1 MTVFSNDKNIETLA
15 RLIGNLRRYG
25 ELRLESLQLDMVSKI
40 TMLASALIMGVIL
53 AAVVGVVVMFLSFA
67 VIFTLAPLVGGY
79 VTSILIVAGAYLI
92 FAILVFQMR
101 RRWIIDPIARLLV
114 TIFLNSNSEQNTT
127 CSAHDHNGYSN
138 SNQR

>member
-67 VIFTLAPLVGGY
+67 VVFTLAPLVGGY

-101 RRWIIDPIARLLV
+101 RRWIIDPVARLLV

-127 CSAHDHNGYSN
+127 CSANDHNGYSN